1 MIKRWFDPARSRELG
16 YLAGPII
23 AGMASQIV
31 MNLVDT
37 AMVGRLG
44 PAPQAAAGLGSFTFW
59 VLANLVIGI
68 GTGVQATVSRR
79 DGEGDDEAAGSG
91 LDTGLILAVVLGL
104 PIGYGLAQGSGWM
117 MSLLTEDE
125 QVVIGGGGYL
135 AIRLMG
141 LGAVACNYC
150 FRGFYNGV
158 GRSTVYMWT
167 LVAIHAC
174 NILLN
179 WVFIYGNLGARPM
192 GVRGAALASV
202 LAAVFGTSVYTILTM
217 VQADIRSRYKPFR
230 FRNLVP
236 ARVVS
241 MLQLSWPEAVRGIL
255 VMLGFL
261 LFLDLHESIGTREA
275 AAGTILIN
283 VASAGF
289 LPALGMG
296 LAGATMVGRHL
307 GREEPEEARRMVW
320 LGVRLTMAGLLLPAV
335 FLLLF
340 ADPVLALF
348 TPDGLVI
355 EVARPALQLFAVT
368 AVFDVL
374 PIVLTFSLLGAG
386 ATRWVAGVQVFQQY
400 ILLLPLAWLLG
411 LVLGWGV
418 FGLWLGMFLSR
429 VGLALFAVTKFRGDS
444 WTTIEV

>member
-1 MIKRWFDPARSRELG
+1 MFL
-16 YLAGPII
+16 
-23 AGMASQIV
+23 
-31 MNLVDT
+31 
-37 AMVGRLG
+37 
-44 PAPQAAAGLGSFTFW
+44 
-59 VLANLVIGI
+59 
-68 GTGVQATVSRR
+68 
-79 DGEGDDEAAGSG
+79 DD
-91 LDTGLILAVVLGL
+91 DV
-104 PIGYGLAQGSGWM
+104 
-117 MSLLTEDE
+117 
-125 QVVIGGGGYL
+125 
-135 AIRLMG
+135 
-141 LGAVACNYC
+141 
-150 FRGFYNGV
+150 
-158 GRSTVYMWT
+158 
-167 LVAIHAC
+167 
-174 NILLN
+174 
-179 WVFIYGNLGARPM
+179 
-192 GVRGAALASV
+192 
-202 LAAVFGTSVYTILTM
+202 TSV
-217 VQADIRSRYKPFR
+217 A
-230 FRNLVP
+230 
-236 ARVVS
+236 
-241 MLQLSWPEAVRGIL
+241 WPDHFSLHEL